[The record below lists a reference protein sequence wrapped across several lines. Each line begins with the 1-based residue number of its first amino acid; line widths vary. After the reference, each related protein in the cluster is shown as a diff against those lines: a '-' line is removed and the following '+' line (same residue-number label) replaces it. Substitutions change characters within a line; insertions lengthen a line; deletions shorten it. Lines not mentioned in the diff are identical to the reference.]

1 MSYDD
6 HKKLAS
12 GSTIEE
18 QKIYISTENFTEAM
32 VGGCV
37 HAKEERDL
45 TLHADGDG
53 DGKGQ

>member
-1 MSYDD
+1 MRS
-6 HKKLAS
+6 AS
-12 GSTIEE
+12 E
-18 QKIYISTENFTEAM
+18 IYISTENFTEAM